1 MPPKVTSVKIPST
14 PMQKGVKSTIVL
26 ADQAIAAGNKALAA
40 SKKKLSVAIGSGKK
54 GAIRA
59 ASSAVLGNQKTLTKA
74 VALRA
79 QLQACEKLANSL
91 CHLNVLFS
99 DYPYVVPE

>member
-1 MPPKVTSVKIPST
+1 MPPTVTSVKIPST

-26 ADQAIAAGNKALAA
+26 ADQAISAGNKALAA
-40 SKKKLSVAIGSGKK
+40 SKKKLSVAIGTGKK

-59 ASSAVLGNQKTLTKA
+59 ASSAVLGNQKTLIKA

-79 QLQACEKLANSL
+79 QLQASVKLANSL